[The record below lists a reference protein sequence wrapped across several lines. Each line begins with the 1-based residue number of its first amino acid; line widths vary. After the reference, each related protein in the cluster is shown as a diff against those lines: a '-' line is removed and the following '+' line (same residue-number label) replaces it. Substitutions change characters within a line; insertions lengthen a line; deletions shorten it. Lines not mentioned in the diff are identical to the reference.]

1 MMARAIRGGTMTDR
15 KFGRR
20 PLLFGATSLA
30 AAAVTRRAFAAPLA
44 IRLGW
49 ATMPGHLIPVL
60 FQNPTQ
66 FGLKHY
72 GTSYTVQCTLFR
84 GSSPQLTAVAGGE
97 LDLFASAAS
106 TLALGVTNAHLD
118 LQVVADIIQDGVPG
132 WHSDSFLVHKD
143 SPIKTVSDLKGKRL
157 AINAIGSAA
166 DTIMRVVLKRA
177 GLQDRRD
184 YVVIQAAFPAM
195 PSLLEKHEVDCAIVL
210 QPGYRTLMKTG
221 NYRVLFQGR
230 DAFGA
235 TETVFLAGRKSW
247 MQDHNAQVQ
256 DFMEDWVRSRR
267 WFMAPANRTAAV
279 GIVADFM
286 HLPPEQLDYLFT
298 HDDYYRDPWSFPNIP
313 GVQKPID
320 AAVQIGVL
328 KQEIKVSP
336 DHADLSFV
344 EEAKKRIKANA

>member
-1 MMARAIRGGTMTDR
+1 MTNR

-20 PLLFGATSLA
+20 PMLLGASSLA
-30 AAAVTRRAFAAPLA
+30 ATAATHRASAAPLA

-60 FQNPTQ
+60 FQNPTR
-66 FGLKHY
+66 FGLKHC
-72 GTSYTVQCTLFR
+72 GTSYTVQCILFR

-118 LQVVADIIQDGVPG
+118 LQVIADIIQDGVPG
-132 WHSDSFLVHKD
+132 WHSDSFLVHED
-143 SPIKTVSDLKGKRL
+143 SPIKTVKDLKGKRI

-166 DTIMRVVLKRA
+166 DTIMRVVLMRA

-195 PSLLEKHEVDCAIVL
+195 PSLLEKREVDCAIVL
-210 QPGYRTLMKTG
+210 QPGLRTMMKTG
-221 NYRVLFQGR
+221 QYRVLFQGR

-247 MQDHNAQVQ
+247 MQQHDAQVQ

-267 WFMAPANRTAAV
+267 WFMTPANREEAI
-279 GIVADFM
+279 GIIADFM
-286 HLPPEQLDYLFT
+286 HLPPDHLDYLFT
-298 HDDYYRDPWSFPNIP
+298 HDDYYRDPWSVPNIP
-313 GVQKPID
+313 GLQKPID

-328 KQEIKVSP
+328 KQDIKVSP
-336 DHADLSFV
+336 EHADLGFV
-344 EEAKKRIKANA
+344 EKAKKRIKASA